1 MKKIF
6 FFIIITVFSVS
17 AQQSFKKSGTAG
29 FTFLE
34 VPVSARS
41 AALAENSIA
50 LSDMNA
56 EAVFTNPA
64 ALGLMK
70 PQHNI
75 FVSYAGYIA
84 DIKHYAVS
92 YAYNAGDIGTFGI
105 SVVQMD
111 FGDITKTSVP
121 LNTGQGLYQY
131 LGTYSANSFAAGL
144 SYSKVLTDKF
154 SFGVTFKYVKETID
168 IFNASNLLFDGGILY
183 YTGLSSLR
191 IAATI
196 QHFGVNSKFVN
207 ETFRMPSILKLGAAM
222 EVLGDFNSDYRV
234 TALVE
239 ALHPTDGDERINA
252 GAEFCWKN
260 ILSLRGGYKFFTD
273 EDTYSFG
280 LGINP
285 QLPLP
290 MMLDFAYS
298 DYGRLG
304 NVLRFSFQLS
314 L

>member
-1 MKKIF
+1 MKKIL
-6 FFIIITVFSVS
+6 FFIVIVVAI
-17 AQQSFKKSGTAG
+17 ACPQDFKKNGTSG

-50 LSDMNA
+50 LSDLNA
-56 EAVFTNPA
+56 EAMFSNPA
-64 ALGLMK
+64 ALGVMK
-70 PQHNI
+70 QQHNI
-75 FVSYAGYIA
+75 FISYAGYIA
-84 DIKHYAVS
+84 DIKHYAAS
-92 YAYNAGDIGTFGI
+92 YAYNAGAFGVFGVSI
-105 SVVQMD
+105 VQMD
-111 FGDITKTSVP
+111 FGDITKTTIPTDPS
-121 LNTGQGLYQY
+121 QGLYQTM
-131 LGTYSANSFAAGL
+131 GTYNANSFALGL
-144 SYSKVLTDKF
+144 SYGKQLTDKF

-168 IFNASNLLFDGGILY
+168 IFEASNLLFDGGILY

-196 QHFGVNSKFVN
+196 QHFGVDAKFVN
-207 ETFRMPSILKLGAAM
+207 QTFKMPALFKLGAAM
-222 EVLGDFNSDYRV
+222 EVYGNYESDYRV

-239 ALHPTDGDERINA
+239 ALHPTDGNERVNL
-252 GAEFCWKN
+252 GTEFCWKN
-260 ILSLRGGYKFFTD
+260 IISLRGGYKFFTD

-280 LGINP
+280 VGINP

-304 NVLRFSFQLS
+304 NVLRFSFQLG